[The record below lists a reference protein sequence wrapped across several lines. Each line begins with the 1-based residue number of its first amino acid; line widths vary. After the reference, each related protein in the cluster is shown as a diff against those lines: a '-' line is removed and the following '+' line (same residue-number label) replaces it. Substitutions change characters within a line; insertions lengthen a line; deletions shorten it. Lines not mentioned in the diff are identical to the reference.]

1 MYCDSLAGL
10 LLAVKHWP
18 AERLNFIVGGR
29 NIDGKRRTPP
39 RPALEYMH
47 RGCLWPGLNCCSQGA
62 GGALAFP
69 EQRIFDR
76 TGIKSGNERVLRM
89 LDGLRAEVL
98 AVIEI
103 TSNRSPFL
111 PPTLLRYLF
120 FTRFLPKRISRRC
133 CGFCDQLYA
142 IYFSIRYR
150 CCAHF
155 TPRVYQADTA
165 KGTESANHAGTERK
179 AFHKL

>member
-103 TSNRSPFL
+103 TSNRSPTLSSTHFITIFIFYKI
-111 PPTLLRYLF
+111 PPETNIAEVLRLLRPTIRDLLF
-120 FTRFLPKRISRRC
+120 H
-133 CGFCDQLYA
+133 Q
-142 IYFSIRYR
+142 
-150 CCAHF
+150 
-155 TPRVYQADTA
+155 V
-165 KGTESANHAGTERK
+165 
-179 AFHKL
+179 